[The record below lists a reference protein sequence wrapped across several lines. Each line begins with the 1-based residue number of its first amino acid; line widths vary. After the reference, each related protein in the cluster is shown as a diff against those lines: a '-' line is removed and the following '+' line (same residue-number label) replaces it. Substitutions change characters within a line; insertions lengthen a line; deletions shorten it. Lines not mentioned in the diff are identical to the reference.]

1 VNIGVPA
8 EVETRVALAPETVKK
23 LIKKGHQVWI
33 ENGAGVKAGFPDE
46 EYLKEGAKISDKS
59 QALGAEIVVC
69 VNRPKVENLLQIKPG
84 SLLIALL
91 EPHKKD
97 GFLEKLSEV
106 KIKAMAMELIP
117 RTSRAQAMDA
127 LSSQANIAGY
137 RAVIEAASVYGSF
150 FPMMMTSAGSA
161 KPAKVAILGVG
172 VAGLQ
177 AISTAKRLGA
187 QVEAY
192 DIRPE
197 VREQIISV
205 GAKPIEL
212 DIGEEGSG
220 QGGYA
225 KELSEAA
232 KLKQQQ
238 LLTEKLKKFDIII
251 TTANI
256 PGRKSPI
263 LLTSEAVKGMK
274 PGSVVVDMAAAN
286 GGNCPLT
293 EADKIVTKEGIT
305 FVGLTN
311 YPTMMPNVASRFY
324 GMNLYHLLNL
334 LIDEK
339 TAKLN
344 LNVEDDII
352 AASLITRS

>member
-1 VNIGVPA
+1 MNIGVPA